1 MIPNTMIVM
10 DITIESTGL
19 FILISEKDAIASLF
33 YDFFNF
39 YFAIWFYLNNT
50 VRNQG
55 ISNR

>member
-1 MIPNTMIVM
+1 MIPNTMIVI

-39 YFAIWFYLNNT
+39 YIPIWFHLNDT
-50 VRNQG
+50 VRYQG
-55 ISNR
+55 ISDS

>member
-10 DITIESTGL
+10 DITIASTGL
-19 FILISEKDAIASLF
+19 FMLISEKDAIVSLF

-39 YFAIWFYLNNT
+39 YIPVWFHLNDT